1 MDSAVIMIVLVPIL
15 IWFTVWL
22 FILVPMDMAA
32 ARNRDRAGWVLVS
45 LVGSPLLAIVAL
57 LILGKAR

>member
-22 FILVPMDMAA
+22 FILVPMDMSA
-32 ARNRDRAGWVLVS
+32 ARNRDMAGWVLVS